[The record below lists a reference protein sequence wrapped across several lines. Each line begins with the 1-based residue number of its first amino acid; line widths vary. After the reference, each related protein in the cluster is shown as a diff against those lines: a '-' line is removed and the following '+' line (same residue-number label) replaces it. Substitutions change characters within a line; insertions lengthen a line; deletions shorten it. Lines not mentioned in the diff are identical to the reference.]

1 MSQHST
7 HSFADKDSR
16 PSSSLSY
23 YSTYSSDESQS
34 RSHSPDPEADAEH
47 LLLQAQSPSIVDST
61 SFLGSVWNLVKD
73 AKELAVK
80 ELDRLLDN
88 FPYKHQ
94 ANNTQ
99 EVCPSLSRW
108 HSSTSNPVTRPLTPV
123 RLQTFYPHQVI
134 KHDPLR
140 VKKHKVSVTTR
151 QPAKSLLGHGPHTAN
166 RLAIARKRT
175 LAKRLLANGTIHR
188 GVRAWQLNV

>member
-1 MSQHST
+1 MVHAPLFISPFLLHPILLIPSHFHPVPFIINKSAFSFFCSLILRSTREELMSQHST

-23 YSTYSSDESQS
+23 YSTYSSDKSQS
-34 RSHSPDPEADAEH
+34 QSHSPDPEADAEH
-47 LLLQAQSPSIVDST
+47 PPHQAQSPSNVDAT

-73 AKELAVK
+73 AKELAAK

-108 HSSTSNPVTRPLTPV
+108 HSSIPNSASLPLTPIL
-123 RLQTFYPHQVI
+123 LQTFYLTSGHQAR
-134 KHDPLR
+134 P
-140 VKKHKVSVTTR
+140 TPR
-151 QPAKSLLGHGPHTAN
+151 QEA
-166 RLAIARKRT
+166 
-175 LAKRLLANGTIHR
+175 
-188 GVRAWQLNV
+188 

>member
-23 YSTYSSDESQS
+23 YSTYSSDESQPQS
-34 RSHSPDPEADAEH
+34 QSPDPEADEH
-47 LLLQAQSPSIVDST
+47 LLHQSQSPSNVDST

-73 AKELAVK
+73 AKDLAAK

-94 ANNTQ
+94 ANTQ
-99 EVCPSLSRW
+99 EVSLSLSR
-108 HSSTSNPVTRPLTPV
+108 
-123 RLQTFYPHQVI
+123 
-134 KHDPLR
+134 
-140 VKKHKVSVTTR
+140 
-151 QPAKSLLGHGPHTAN
+151 
-166 RLAIARKRT
+166 
-175 LAKRLLANGTIHR
+175 
-188 GVRAWQLNV
+188 